1 MNFRRFSTVL
11 PLLAFFLLTTSTYA
25 AEVIPTDKNVDFY
38 GTLTVNG
45 EPAPVGTIVEAYD
58 PDGVLCGRFT
68 VTKEG
73 KYGFLHV
80 YADDD
85 TTSDVDEGAKPGD
98 TITFKVDG
106 KTATPKGPDDPVWT
120 ADGARLHVDL
130 EVVPLITSVIV
141 TGSPAKEGDT
151 ITVTATGE
159 AGCTATFSI
168 EGVSGAT
175 NIAMTESNGTYT
187 GTYTV
192 QAGDNVKD
200 ATVSVTFTKDAQSD
214 TDTSQ
219 TVTIDTTPPTIQIT
233 SPADGSFTNQTS
245 VEVQG
250 TVSDANL
257 DTVTVNDVQV
267 TVTDGSFTA
276 QIDLPDGDGD
286 KTITATATDVVGHES
301 SDSIA
306 VILDTT
312 PPQIQITQPVDG
324 SWTNQTSITV
334 TGTVSDANLDTVTVN
349 GVQAAVTDG
358 SFTAQGVQL
367 QEGDNTITATATDK
381 ATNTAQ
387 ATVTVKLDTVKPS
400 LSNPTAQPT
409 VVKNGDTITVT
420 VEATDEGSGIAS
432 VTANVDGLDTGAAGH
447 TSFILDPVQG
457 QQNVYSGTYSI
468 SQNNTASNNDYKIV
482 ITATDYAGNTQTDDT
497 TTVTL
502 RNLNITLQSDKTAL
516 APDGQSSASLTAT
529 VTDASGA
536 GLEGETV
543 TIAFAEGS
551 EQIGQLGNVQEVG
564 GGVYQCTYTS
574 PQLNVEDTP
583 KTVSFIATVNGVTVP
598 DVTSDPISITLR
610 FITMTVEVQPDTL
623 VADGQSTATVTVTLL
638 DENNQPIAGE
648 TVQFTATD
656 GAISPDETTT
666 DENGTCIA
674 TYTAGTHAGVV
685 TITATAPNKGVSETA
700 QVTLTPGPVDPDRST
715 LEVTPD
721 EVSADDPTFTVTV
734 TALDAND
741 NPIPA
746 APVEIFV
753 DDVSVGVVGNTGVDG
768 VAATPITIPKP
779 HTVGARTISAA
790 VNGTTLTQTATVT
803 VVPGQ
808 LASLEI
814 SPDTALVPI
823 GRTRQFTVTGA
834 DAEGNPITPTDV
846 TWEVI
851 GGIGTIDQNG
861 LFTATTE
868 GVGKIQATADGVT
881 DTTGDIKVVT
891 RIPGDCAGGSQTAD
905 FPNGEPDGK
914 VDIFD
919 LVQMGRHWHETA
931 QNTTA
936 TAAEFEAMDIAGPSS
951 WEQGDGVID
960 IFDLIVLADNFGVGT
975 GAAAPDLIARLPI
988 LSTAKLALI
997 TPTTRTTMQRESE
1010 IRTLVGSEFRLDLL
1024 ADGLKGLKG
1033 YTFELAYDPKAL
1045 EVLNENGKRF
1055 TEGSLVRD
1063 LDSFSFAKPD
1073 RSSLT
1078 AAGVVLGRESVRVDS
1093 GTLGSLS
1100 LKAKSAGEHTIMLR
1114 NVILIME
1121 DGRSFTLPELRY
1133 RVIVREPVERTKLL
1147 QNYPNPFNPET
1158 WIPFQ
1163 LKEASE
1169 VTIRIYDLHGNLIRT
1184 LHLGYL
1190 PAGPYL
1196 GRTEAAYW
1204 DGRNELGEKV
1214 ASGIYIYQMRAG
1226 DKVFFKRMAILK

>member
-1 MNFRRFSTVL
+1 
-11 PLLAFFLLTTSTYA
+11 
-25 AEVIPTDKNVDFY
+25 
-38 GTLTVNG
+38 
-45 EPAPVGTIVEAYD
+45 
-58 PDGVLCGRFT
+58 
-68 VTKEG
+68 
-73 KYGFLHV
+73 
-80 YADDD
+80 
-85 TTSDVDEGAKPGD
+85 
-98 TITFKVDG
+98 
-106 KTATPKGPDDPVWT
+106 
-120 ADGARLHVDL
+120 
-130 EVVPLITSVIV
+130 
-141 TGSPAKEGDT
+141 
-151 ITVTATGE
+151 
-159 AGCTATFSI
+159 ATFSI

-200 ATVSVTFTKDAQSD
+200 ATVSVTFTKEGQTQ

-219 TVTIDTTPPTIQIT
+219 KVTIDTTPPTIQIT

-245 VEVQG
+245 IEVQG
-250 TVSDANL
+250 TVSDDNL
-257 DTVTVNDVQV
+257 DTVTVNGVQA

-349 GVQAAVTDG
+349 GVQATVTDG

-381 ATNTAQ
+381 AANTAQ
-387 ATVTVKLDTVKPS
+387 VTVTVKLDTVKPS

-432 VTANVDGLDTGAAGH
+432 VTANVDGIDTGAAGH
-447 TSFILDPVQG
+447 TSFVLNPVEG
-457 QQNVYSGTYSI
+457 QQNVYSGTYTI

-502 RNLNITLQSDKTAL
+502 RNLNITLQSDK
-516 APDGQSSASLTAT
+516 SAIPPGGEAILTAT
-529 VTDASGA
+529 LTDASGA

-543 TIAFAEGS
+543 EIGFAPDSQNKKGDLSSVED
-551 EQIGQLGNVQEVG
+551 IGNGQ
-564 GGVYQCTYTS
+564 YQCTYTA
-574 PQLNVEDTP
+574 PQDFEGQI
-583 KTVSFIATVNGVTVP
+583 SFIATVDGVTSEVLTII
-598 DVTSDPISITLR
+598 VRSITME
-610 FITMTVEVQPDTL
+610 ITVDPDTL
-623 VADGQSTATVTVTLL
+623 VACGTQTATVTVTML
-638 DENNQPIAGE
+638 DENNDPISGE
-648 TVQFTATD
+648 EIKFTVSDDNGSIDPETGTTGDD
-656 GAISPDETTT
+656 GKCTV
-666 DENGTCIA
+666 
-674 TYTAGTHAGVV
+674 TYTAGIQAGTA
-685 TITATAPNKGVSETA
+685 TITATAQGPKAQGVSATA
-700 QVTLTPGPVDPDRST
+700 QVTLTPAGIDPDGST
-715 LEVTPD
+715 LTVQPG
-721 EVSADDPTFTVTV
+721 EVSADDPTVTVTV
-734 TALDAND
+734 RVVDVHGNPISGASVKILVDGKKVEILMDGTGVPTATTDQNGRLVAQIQLPHQAGDKTISTTAND
-741 NPIPA
+741 
-746 APVEIFV
+746 
-753 DDVSVGVVGNTGVDG
+753 
-768 VAATPITIPKP
+768 TI
-779 HTVGARTISAA
+779 
-790 VNGTTLTQTATVT
+790 LTQIVT
-803 VVPGQ
+803 VKVTPGK

-851 GGIGTIDQNG
+851 GEIGTIDQNG

-919 LVQMGRHWHETA
+919 LVQMGSHWHQTA
-931 QNTTA
+931 ENTTA
-936 TAAEFEAMDIAGPSS
+936 TQAEFEAMDIAGPSS

-1010 IRTLVGSEFRLDLL
+1010 IRTLLGSEFKLDLL
-1024 ADGLKGLKG
+1024 AEGLKGLKG
-1033 YTFELAYDPKAL
+1033 YTFQIAYDPNAFEIL
-1045 EVLNENGKRF
+1045 GDGGKRF
-1055 TEGSLVRD
+1055 AEGSLMKGME
-1063 LDSFSFAKPD
+1063 SFSFAKPD

-1100 LKAKSAGEHTIMLR
+1100 LKAKSAGEHTIVLR
-1114 NVILIME
+1114 NVILIMD
-1121 DGRSFTLPELRY
+1121 DGKSFTLPELRY
-1133 RVIVREPVERTKLL
+1133 RVIVHEPIEKTKLL

-1169 VTIRIYDLHGNLIRT
+1169 VTIRIYDLHGNLI
-1184 LHLGYL
+1184 
-1190 PAGPYL
+1190 
-1196 GRTEAAYW
+1196 
-1204 DGRNELGEKV
+1204 
-1214 ASGIYIYQMRAG
+1214 
-1226 DKVFFKRMAILK
+1226 